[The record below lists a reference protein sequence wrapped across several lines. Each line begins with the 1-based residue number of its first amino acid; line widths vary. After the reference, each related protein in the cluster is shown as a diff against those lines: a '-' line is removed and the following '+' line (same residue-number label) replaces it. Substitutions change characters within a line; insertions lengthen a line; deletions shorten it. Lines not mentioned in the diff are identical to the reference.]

1 MREFPNK
8 NSWEVK
14 RCLLFKTSGRISLGV
29 QTSTS
34 LQSLGAFNWRSS
46 GSLNTTET
54 ERLSTKNQMEDL
66 LAIL

>member
-1 MREFPNK
+1 MRECPNK

-29 QTSTS
+29 QASTS
-34 LQSLGAFNWRSS
+34 LQSLGALNWRSS

-54 ERLSTKNQMEDL
+54 ERLTKNQRQDL